1 MNKLQQAAATY
12 MDCGFNPLPLT
23 QKKTPMLASGH
34 TYLYEKHDDLKVFE
48 RAESIGVACG
58 AVSDYLFC
66 IDFDQKNG
74 NDVQSVFYKF
84 TDSKVFQSVS
94 EHCAMYK
101 TPSGGYHLIFKTDH
115 SIPTKTHAKFDDG
128 TVMIETRGEGAYIA
142 CEPSNGYQR
151 IYDIGITQIK
161 PIGAHQVN
169 DLLRLAISFTEDIK
183 TQQDVKEKHKRI
195 DSWDINKPDGK
206 YNEECAD
213 EAKEILIKN
222 GWQYVETRR
231 DGIEYWTRPG
241 KDINDGHSATWGK
254 WRNTFFIFS
263 DGCADLPSGHGYNP
277 FNILTIYEYGGDWRK
292 SKDAL
297 CERFG
302 MVKHATITEE
312 QKSAIDFPID
322 IFPID
327 IQEYIVSHKNAM
339 NYNADFVSIGIMS
352 AISIVVGNKVKLKVK
367 NGWNAPLIFWF
378 AIVGDRGTMKSHP
391 IAGTLKPIKEIDK
404 KNYDLYVNQL
414 NDYNNLQDKEKKNEY
429 KPEYKQIIVQ
439 DSTLE
444 ALHRVHRYNPR
455 GIGLY
460 KDELVGFINDMNK
473 YRGGS
478 DEQFWLE
485 SFNNKSLI
493 INRATKDPMLL
504 ENTCINIIGTIQP
517 DVLISLASKHTDNG
531 LLDRFLYTR
540 TERDIHVLS
549 LDDVDD
555 SITEYYNNVINEF
568 NTYFDYYKSGDEYI
582 LTMTTEQMEIYRHY
596 DQLIVD
602 MQKSDEETYQ
612 LASYLSKA
620 RTYFPRFVLLCA
632 VLNMIEGNELQ
643 ITDDCIHNAWKITD
657 YFTRSARDLFSETV
671 TKNEIMEIKSTL
683 KGKTTPEKIR
693 ELIRKGLNNTQIAH
707 ELGISKQ
714 YIGRIIG
721 KK

>member
-48 RAESIGVACG
+48 RAESIGLACG

-84 TDSKVFQSVS
+84 TDSKVFQSVA

-115 SIPTKTHAKFDDG
+115 SIPTKTHAKFQDG
-128 TVMIETRGEGAYIA
+128 SVMIETRGEGAYIA

-161 PIGAHQVN
+161 PIEAHHVN
-169 DLLRLAISFTEDIK
+169 NLLRLAISFTEDIK
-183 TQQDVKEKHKRI
+183 TQHDTKEKHKRI

-206 YNEECAD
+206 YNEEYAD

-254 WRNTFFIFS
+254 WRNTFFVFS

-277 FNILTIYEYGGDWRK
+277 FNILTIYEHGGDWRK
-292 SKDAL
+292 AKDAL

-302 MVKHATITEE
+302 MVKHATITDE

-339 NYNADFVSIGIMS
+339 NYNADFVSIGIIS
-352 AISIVVGNKVKLKVK
+352 AISIVVGNKLKLKVK

-404 KNYDLYVNQL
+404 KNYDLYINQL
-414 NDYNNLQDKEKKNEY
+414 NDYNNLQEKEKKNEY

-568 NTYFDYYKSGDEYI
+568 NTYFNYYKSGDEYI
-582 LTMTTEQMEIYRHY
+582 LTMTHEQMQIYRHY

-643 ITDDCIHNAWKITD
+643 INDNCIHNAWKITD